1 MLQSAVS
8 LHVVAEFFDVCALY
22 LPEMKKRFWAS
33 GCNWRHV
40 LESWDWIKDTPYTC
54 FLVNVGWEMKNDRII
69 TKRISGFIIQSEPTA
84 QETYQNRIK
93 IGHQPQRVHVNHY
106 HHQSV
111 KLNLLVK
118 TAWVRMGGREGG
130 PISGCYATAPWAPDA
145 TCWDDWHRRGGFFS
159 DHFVRLLQWPLGQ
172 ASAVEIYI

>member
-22 LPEMKKRFWAS
+22 LPEMKKKGS
-33 GCNWRHV
+33 GLLAAIGDMCLRLNQRYSVHM
-40 LESWDWIKDTPYTC
+40 
-54 FLVNVGWEMKNDRII
+54 FLVNVGSEMKNDGII
-69 TKRISGFIIQSEPTA
+69 TKRISGFIIIQSEPTA

-118 TAWVRMGGREGG
+118 TAGVRMGGREGG
-130 PISGCYATAPWAPDA
+130 PISGCYATAP
-145 TCWDDWHRRGGFFS
+145 
-159 DHFVRLLQWPLGQ
+159 
-172 ASAVEIYI
+172 